1 MVKMGR
7 YYVSGNES
15 EKVSFKFTFKMSTV
29 SQMMTLLAI
38 RNGPIN
44 DANFRIGR
52 VTMTGQRQ
60 MKVV

>member
-1 MVKMGR
+1 MGKMGR
-7 YYVSGNES
+7 HYVPGNES